1 MLFSRANLWD
11 FSSRLCEKFVRCG
24 DFHIFCL
31 RLGPQIPGCRTG
43 QNTKVILPAFVNT
56 QSQYDNRDQ
65 GKYKIYTHLGLF
77 GIDNEGNTMK

>member
-1 MLFSRANLWD
+1 M
-11 FSSRLCEKFVRCG
+11 RCG

-31 RLGPQIPGCRTG
+31 RLWPQVPGCRTG

-65 GKYKIYTHLGLF
+65 GKYKIYTHLGLS
-77 GIDNEGNTMK
+77 GIDNEGNTMKEMTCSDV